1 MDVKQPTM
9 EDIKVEL
16 KEADR
21 IETQEG
27 VKEEKNKERAQEE
40 NKMDKNLQ
48 PIFQPGTQKDY
59 YTKKWTSF
67 IDVKFL
73 KKEME
78 SITSGTVV
86 AETKEQKVYLYKV
99 PIQNTTL
106 IRDDSEVI
114 FWSTIVFKP
123 KSTVSS
129 VKELES
135 SSGSI
140 GKEIKELKLLKH
152 SKVFEILQNGEIIIN
167 SSNDY
172 IICTQGKKLGFFY
185 RQRCLHDTDK
195 SEMTIKTLREHLK
208 AYRCEYA
215 YDMLQ
220 VRVCHFDKEAG
231 NSFSWAYRA
240 DYCFGEFLYK
250 YQEMWK
256 NYKEQW
262 RVVDNT
268 TLDKYVYL
276 ITLHALKPWEDSK
289 YKGCSFTDHKR
300 VPWSFIEQQTL
311 LIKDKV
317 IEDNYRRYNN
327 WSNDSAIEENK
338 QTI

>member
-1 MDVKQPTM
+1 MDTKQPAG
-9 EDIKVEL
+9 DSKVEL

-21 IETQEG
+21 IEVSEG
-27 VKEEKNKERAQEE
+27 VKEDKNKEKAQEE

-59 YTKKWTSF
+59 YSKKWTSF
-67 IDVKFL
+67 IDIKFL
-73 KKEME
+73 KKEIE

-86 AETKEQKVYLYKV
+86 AETKQQKVYLYKV
-99 PIQNTTL
+99 PIQNATL
-106 IRDDSEVI
+106 TRDNSEVI
-114 FWSTIVFKP
+114 FWSTLVFRDQEGFQ
-123 KSTVSS
+123 
-129 VKELES
+129 KELTQFN
-135 SSGSI
+135 GSHI
-140 GKEIKELKLLKH
+140 VTGSEIVIH
-152 SKVFEILQNGEIIIN
+152 

-172 IICTQGKKLGFFY
+172 IICTQGNKLGFFY
-185 RQRCLHDTDK
+185 RQSHLRDTDNSK
-195 SEMTIKTLREHLK
+195 MTIKTLREHLK

-300 VPWSFIEQQTL
+300 VSWSFIEQQTL

-327 WSNDSAIEENK
+327 WSNDSSIEENK